1 MFYESIIQYNINK
14 PFFMNPLYNI
24 ILLTMFYESIILYV
38 INKPCF
44 MNPLYYE
51 KIIEQVILPG
61 LFLITTPL
69 TWDAGG
75 GDNF

>member
-1 MFYESIIQYNINK
+1 
-14 PFFMNPLYNI
+14 
-24 ILLTMFYESIILYV
+24 MFYESIILYV

-75 GDNF
+75 GAIFEVPGGKMKNLIRLNNTFNPNF